1 MRTMSTSDTSDTKD
15 TTITFTVRFS
25 EELVIR
31 MDVLAAKE
39 RKSRQRWMEEALR
52 FVVQYNEQADA

>member
-1 MRTMSTSDTSDTKD
+1 MSTSDTSDTKD